1 MGAQVSS
8 EVQVRLLVV
17 RPEDEP
23 EASGIDYCV
32 SLTFLPQ
39 EPDDIWRWEFH
50 SALQESLGARRV
62 TPHWMGR
69 SRVMFRCRLDELGE
83 VSRALDAAN
92 RVYREYQAERI
103 KRNAERNLSC
113 G

>member
-1 MGAQVSS
+1 VGAQLSS
-8 EVQVRLLVV
+8 AEVQVRLLVV

-23 EASGIDYCV
+23 GVDGVDYCV

-50 SALQESLGARRV
+50 SALQEALGARRV

-83 VSRALDAAN
+83 VSRAIEAAN
-92 RVYREYQAERI
+92 RVYREYLAERT
-103 KRNAERNLSC
+103 RRDERARSC